1 MGVLQ
6 RKIYAFAKPEG
17 DGGWN
22 RLMERSAMLVASE
35 NGRNR
40 ESCNNE
46 KMPVERTPR
55 NRATEFTPG
64 YKKLEPTR
72 FRMVMPPPSDA
83 SSSPLS
89 TPATTLP
96 DSIPIH
102 TAGIGSRAT
111 SYKEHL
117 IAEEPARKAWNK
129 HVSVLKAAAGMSLE
143 ACGMMAGPTGGIYSD
158 ADPTNW
164 KKAMEFECEGELSQW
179 RRQGAGLTEHLAED
193 YALDYGHF
201 VSDDEVFSHVMGK
214 TAEELRVAEL
224 CSDAG
229 DFSIECGIEL
239 WLILTTKQVKKGCPF
254 QNPDPIERYEDAARK
269 FKTKYVHPL
278 RSKDVGEKS
287 RQLTFWRGILMRGG
301 DVWDI
306 VGQQWHHIT
315 FVNPFDAEDDCR
327 MALDNKLRE
336 QIASFKK
343 VGPSSFKPTVN
354 QKEVSPWSVACQR
367 RHCQYGILEEDLAR
381 MQQAAEREEAE
392 ICGAVATRKSLTTE
406 EFGALLKELFG
417 Y

>member
-1 MGVLQ
+1 MDITHHTQ
-6 RKIYAFAKPEG
+6 
-17 DGGWN
+17 
-22 RLMERSAMLVASE
+22 
-35 NGRNR
+35 
-40 ESCNNE
+40 

-72 FRMVMPPPSDA
+72 FRMVTPPPSDA
-83 SSSPLS
+83 SSSPPS

-96 DSIPIH
+96 EIQFPFTPRVSDPVMPMPFFS
-102 TAGIGSRAT
+102 GAT
-111 SYKEHL
+111 TYEERL

-129 HVSVLKAAAGMSLE
+129 RVSALKVAA
-143 ACGMMAGPTGGIYSD
+143 D

-164 KKAMEFECEGELSQW
+164 KKAMEFECE
-179 RRQGAGLTEHLAED
+179 AED

-224 CSDAG
+224 RSDAV
-229 DFSIECGIEL
+229 
-239 WLILTTKQVKKGCPF
+239 TKGCPF

-269 FKTKYVHPL
+269 FETKYGHPL
-278 RSKDVGEKS
+278 RSKDGKEEEIVGEKS
-287 RQLTFWRGILMRGG
+287 RQLTFWRGILTRGG

-315 FVNPFDAEDDCR
+315 FVNPFDAEDDRR
-327 MALDNKLRE
+327 MALVTSVMRE
-336 QIASFKK
+336 RIAAFKK
-343 VGPSSFKPTVN
+343 VRPSSFKPTVN
-354 QKEVSPWSVACQR
+354 QKEVNFVMRNIYHVSPWSVACRR

-392 ICGAVATRKSLTTE
+392 IRVPVATRKSLTTE
-406 EFGALLKELFG
+406 EFGVLLKELFG

>member
-1 MGVLQ
+1 
-6 RKIYAFAKPEG
+6 
-17 DGGWN
+17 
-22 RLMERSAMLVASE
+22 
-35 NGRNR
+35 
-40 ESCNNE
+40 
-46 KMPVERTPR
+46 MPVERTPR

-72 FRMVMPPPSDA
+72 FRMVTPPPSDA
-83 SSSPLS
+83 SSSPPS

-96 DSIPIH
+96 EIQFPFTPRVSDPVMPMPFCS
-102 TAGIGSRAT
+102 GAT
-111 SYKEHL
+111 SYEERL

-129 HVSVLKAAAGMSLE
+129 RVSALKAA
-143 ACGMMAGPTGGIYSD
+143 TD

-179 RRQGAGLTEHLAED
+179 RRQGVGLTEHLAEE

-224 CSDAG
+224 RGDAG

-239 WLILTTKQVKKGCPF
+239 WLILTMKLVTKGCPF

-269 FKTKYVHPL
+269 FETKYGHPL
-278 RSKDVGEKS
+278 RSKDGKEEEIVGEKS
-287 RQLTFWRGILMRGG
+287 RQLTFWRGILTRGG
-301 DVWDI
+301 DMWDI

-315 FVNPFDAEDDCR
+315 FVNPFDAEDDRR

-336 QIASFKK
+336 RIASFKK
-343 VGPSSFKPTVN
+343 VRPSSFKPTVN
-354 QKEVSPWSVACQR
+354 QKEVSPWSVACRR

-381 MQQAAEREEAE
+381 MQQAAEREEAD
-392 ICGAVATRKSLTTE
+392 IRAPVATRKSLTTE